1 MFTGLIQEIGDV
13 TGVRETSTGRQ
24 ITIDAP
30 ATTAETDIGASI
42 ACSGICLTV
51 ERLSG
56 TAFEVHAGS
65 ETLQRSTAGDWTP
78 GTQINLEP
86 ALRVSDRLGG
96 HIVQGHVDCVGR
108 CEAIRPV
115 GETIEY
121 TFSLPEEFRPYIA
134 EKGSIAINGI
144 SLTVAAIDGEEIT
157 VAIIPHT
164 MDNTTL
170 AQMEPQQRVNVEV
183 DILAKYVRRM
193 MNVQEQQEDGGLTE
207 EFLREHGFM
216 K

>member
-1 MFTGLIQEIGDV
+1 MFTGLIQEIGTV

-30 ATTAETDIGASI
+30 EMTTETEVGASI

-96 HIVQGHVDCVGR
+96 HIVQGHVDCVGT
-108 CEAIRPV
+108 CEAVRPV
-115 GETIEY
+115 GETTEY
-121 TFSLPEEFRPYIA
+121 SFSLPDEFLPYIA
-134 EKGSIAINGI
+134 EKGSIAIDGI
-144 SLTVAAIDGEEIT
+144 SLTIAGIEGEEIA

-170 AQMEPQQRVNVEV
+170 AQMEPQQRVNIEV

-193 MNVQEQQEDGGLTE
+193 LNMQQEQQSSGVTE

>member
-1 MFTGLIQEIGDV
+1 MFTGLIQEIGAV

-65 ETLQRSTAGDWTP
+65 ETLQRSTAGEWTP

-96 HIVQGHVDCVGR
+96 HIVQGHVDCVGT
-108 CEAIRPV
+108 CEAVRPV
-115 GETIEY
+115 GETTEY

-134 EKGSIAINGI
+134 EKGSIAIDGI

-170 AQMEPQQRVNVEV
+170 AQMEPQQRVNIEV